1 MDHTPSDT
9 APALRRCWHPV
20 AHDDLVLPPTPTAE
34 VHTRADRTIVEL
46 QLALSDRVAMAEGV
60 RR

>member
-9 APALRRCWHPV
+9 APALRRCSHPV
-20 AHDDLVLPPTPTAE
+20 AHDVLPPTPTAE
-34 VHTRADRTIVEL
+34 VHTRADRRIVEL